1 MNLKSTTS
9 SITGFFSLKPKFKY
23 YLPQVLTLLG
33 IIFIFGYFSYNAQVN
48 MDNRGIDFGLRFL
61 GEEASFDIQFSLIE
75 YSGASTYARAY
86 LVGLLNTILVAVI
99 GIFFATILGVVIGI
113 SRLSPNYL
121 ISKVAEWYIEI
132 FRNIPLLLQLFFWY
146 FAALRALPLPIDAI
160 NFFDTAYLSVKG
172 LYVPRFVWTNGTVLI
187 NSLIISAIVISFI
200 YLYAKKQQEQ
210 TGKRIPAFKISLGVI
225 ILLPLLAFLIGGVSL
240 TFEHPVLTQLSQ
252 TIFNYIGG
260 VAIIPELMA
269 LAAALSLYTATFIAE
284 CVRAGIMGV
293 TKGQKEAAASIGL
306 TPGQILRL
314 VVMPQALRII
324 IPPTT
329 NQYLNLTKNSSLAAA
344 IAYPDIVL
352 VFAGT
357 AMMQTGRAIE
367 IVSIT
372 MLTYLSLSI
381 TISIFMNWYNKKV
394 AIVEGDRKIS
404 NIRYVKL
411 VSAIFYFIIGFA
423 NYKLVGAYSQYFA
436 TLFLIAGLYSSY
448 QFFTDFLK
456 TYKNIKT

>member
-1 MNLKSTTS
+1 MNLKRSTS
-9 SITGFFSLKPKFKY
+9 GLIGFFSSKHNLKY
-23 YLPQVLTLLG
+23 YLPQILTVFG
-33 IIFIFGYFSYNAQVN
+33 IIFIFGYFSYNAQIN

-75 YSGASTYARAY
+75 YSGTSSYARAY
-86 LVGLLNTILVAVI
+86 LVGVLNTILVAVI
-99 GIFFATILGVVIGI
+99 GIFFATILGIVIGI

-121 ISKVAEWYIEI
+121 ISRIAEWYIEI

-146 FAALRALPLPIDAI
+146 FAALRALPLPKEAI
-160 NFFDTAYLSVKG
+160 IFFDVAYLSVKG
-172 LYVPRFVWTNGTVLI
+172 LYVPKFIWTNFSFFLYSI
-187 NSLIISAIVISFI
+187 MASIIAIIFV
-200 YLYAKKQQEQ
+200 YRYARKQQES
-210 TGKRIPAFKISLGVI
+210 TGKQIPKFIISLGI
-225 ILLPLLAFLIGGVSL
+225 IIIIPLLTFLIGGVSL
-240 TFEHPVLTQLSQ
+240 SFEYPVLTQLSK

-260 VAIIPELMA
+260 VSIIPELMA
-269 LAAALSLYTATFIAE
+269 LALALSLYTATFIAE

-306 TPGQILRL
+306 TTGQILRL
-314 VVMPQALRII
+314 VIMPQALRII

-381 TISIFMNWYNKKV
+381 AISIFMNWYNKKI
-394 AIVEGDRKIS
+394 AIKEK
-404 NIRYVKL
+404 
-411 VSAIFYFIIGFA
+411 
-423 NYKLVGAYSQYFA
+423 
-436 TLFLIAGLYSSY
+436 
-448 QFFTDFLK
+448 
-456 TYKNIKT
+456 

>member
-1 MNLKSTTS
+1 MNLKSSTS
-9 SITGFFSLKPKFKY
+9 SFTGFFSSKHSLKY
-23 YLPQVLTLLG
+23 YLPQILTVFG

-75 YSGASTYARAY
+75 YSGTSSYARAY
-86 LVGLLNTILVAVI
+86 LVGLLNTILVASI

-113 SRLSPNYL
+113 SRLSSNYL
-121 ISKVAEWYIEI
+121 IAKVAEWYIEI

-146 FAALRALPLPIDAI
+146 FAALRALPLPKEAI
-160 NFFDTAYLSVKG
+160 NFFDVSYLSVKG
-172 LYVPRFVWTNGTVLI
+172 LYIPKFIWTNFDI
-187 NSLIISAIVISFI
+187 FFYSIIASIVAIIFVFK
-200 YLYAKKQQEQ
+200 YARRQQEQ
-210 TGKRIPAFKISLGVI
+210 TGRRIPSLYISLGVI
-225 ILLPLLAFLIGGVSL
+225 ILIPLLSFLIGGVSL
-240 TFEHPVLTQLSQ
+240 SFEYPVLKQLSK

-260 VAIIPELMA
+260 VSIIPELMA
-269 LAAALSLYTATFIAE
+269 LALALSLYTATFIAE
-284 CVRAGIMGV
+284 CVRAGILGV
-293 TKGQKEAAASIGL
+293 GKGQKEAAASIGL
-306 TPGQILRL
+306 TPTQTLRL

-381 TISIFMNWYNKKV
+381 AISIFMNWYNKKI
-394 AIVEGDRKIS
+394 AIKEK
-404 NIRYVKL
+404 
-411 VSAIFYFIIGFA
+411 
-423 NYKLVGAYSQYFA
+423 
-436 TLFLIAGLYSSY
+436 
-448 QFFTDFLK
+448 
-456 TYKNIKT
+456 